1 MHRRPDARSPHS
13 RFAQFA
19 SLASRV
25 ALRCLAVAAM
35 ACGSVG
41 ALAENTPTA
50 PTRLKVVGGLA
61 GLNQYTRNEA
71 PFWTE
76 ELSRLTD
83 GKYTAEIAPFDQS
96 GIPGDEMLR
105 LMQLGVVPLG
115 TALLSQASAQAPEFA
130 AADLA
135 GMNPDIQ
142 TLRKN
147 ISAFR
152 PYLEKTLRNRHHI
165 ELLAIYTYPAQV
177 VFCKKPI
184 ASLADL
190 AGRRVRVSGIT
201 QSDFVGALG
210 AIPVVTGFAQILPN
224 MASGNTE
231 CAITGT
237 MSGNVLGLH
246 EVTSYVYTLPITWG
260 LAIFGANT
268 TAWEALPSDLRTV
281 LRRELPKLEAAI
293 WHESDL
299 QTNEGLACNRGAP
312 ECVNGRRGRIK
323 EVLATAADEKLRQN
337 ILHQVVLPRWLQRCN
352 SRCKAIWE
360 QTIGAQQPPLL
371 APSTGKP

>member
-1 MHRRPDARSPHS
+1 MRS
-13 RFAQFA
+13 RFSIPARP
-19 SLASRV
+19 SSYLRI
-25 ALRCLAVAAM
+25 ALRLAALCIAA
-35 ACGSVG
+35 AGCGI
-41 ALAENTPTA
+41 AANAETTSPKA

-115 TALLSQASAQAPEFA
+115 TALLSQVSSQAPEFS

-147 ISAFR
+147 ITAFR
-152 PYLEKTLRNRHHI
+152 PYLEKTLRNRHHV

-184 ASLADL
+184 SSLADL

-210 AIPVVTGFAQILPN
+210 AVPVVTGFAQILPN

-246 EVTSYVYTLPITWG
+246 EVTSYVYALPITWG

-268 TAWEALPSDLRTV
+268 AAWEALPSDLRTV

-312 ECVNGRRGRIK
+312 ECVNGRRGRMK
-323 EVLATAADEKLRQN
+323 EVLATAADEKLRQD
-337 ILHQVVLPRWLQRCN
+337 ILQQVVLPRWFQRCN
-352 SRCKAIWE
+352 SRCKTVWE
-360 QTIGAQQPPLL
+360 QTIGSQLPLTP
-371 APSTGKP
+371 APAAKH